1 MKNKGILTFLIV
13 LTFVIMGVVIL
24 DYLSE
29 RPDRQPAN
37 RYELPMDTLI
47 AVDPALILYKEIRNL
62 KLDMEEPRGIS
73 MLEDKL
79 MVAGDK
85 KLIICDVSGKLL
97 KEIFLETEP
106 LCVKAGPDYIYIGSS
121 SVVSVL
127 DTAGK
132 FISKWDAFYESS
144 VLTSIDVSDKKV
156 FIADAGK
163 RLVYRFSDSGVK
175 ELEFEGKVGE
185 GDTHGF
191 IIPSP
196 NFDLAID
203 HTGDLWVANPG
214 KHALENYTFDG
225 KLRGWWDAMT
235 TDIKGFSGCCNP
247 ANFTFLPGG
256 NFITSEKGIVRIKEY
271 KPSGEF
277 VGVVAAPSGFEGEQH
292 APDLVT
298 DNLGRIY
305 ALDKE
310 RKMIRVFEKK

>member
-13 LTFVIMGVVIL
+13 LTFVIMGVVVL

-29 RPDRQPAN
+29 RPDRQQAN
-37 RYELPMDTLI
+37 PYALPLDTLT
-47 AVDPALILYKEIRNL
+47 AVDPSMILYKEVRNL
-62 KLDMEEPRGIS
+62 KLEMEMPSGLSILGE
-73 MLEDKL
+73 KL
-79 MVAGDK
+79 LVVGDK
-85 KLIICDVSGKLL
+85 KLIICNLSGELI
-97 KEIFLETEP
+97 KEIPLQTEP
-106 LCVKAGPDYIYIGSS
+106 LCVKATADRCYIGSAKQ
-121 SVVSVL
+121 VTVL
-127 DTAGK
+127 DPGGK
-132 FISKWDAFYESS
+132 LISNWDAFYENS
-144 VLTSIDVSDKKV
+144 VLTSIDVYDKKV

-163 RLVYRFSDSGVK
+163 RVVYRFSDSGEK

-185 GDTHGF
+185 GDKHGF

-203 HTGDLWVANPG
+203 LSGDFWVANPG

-225 KLRGWWDAMT
+225 NLRGWWDAMT
-235 TDIKGFSGCCNP
+235 CDIKGFSGCCNP
-247 ANFTFLPGG
+247 ANFTFLPDG

-277 VGVVAAPSGFEGEQH
+277 VGVVAAPSKFEGEQH
-292 APDLVT
+292 APDVVA

>member
-37 RYELPMDTLI
+37 PYELPLDTLT

-62 KLDMEEPRGIS
+62 KLDMEQPRGIS
-73 MLEDKL
+73 LFGEKL

-97 KEIFLETEP
+97 KDISLETEP
-106 LCVKAGPDYIYIGSS
+106 LCVKASTNYIYIGSANQLT
-121 SVVSVL
+121 VL
-127 DTAGK
+127 DTTGK
-132 FISKWDAFYESS
+132 ITSKWNAFNENS
-144 VLTSIDVSDKKV
+144 VLTSIDVYDKKV
-156 FIADAGK
+156 FIADAGM
-163 RLVYRFSDSGVK
+163 RLVYRFSENGEK
-175 ELEFEGKVGE
+175 ELEFNGKVGQ
-185 GDTHGF
+185 GDSIGF
-191 IIPSP
+191 IVPSP

-203 HTGDLWVANPG
+203 RSGDLWVANPG

-235 TDIKGFSGCCNP
+235 TDIQGFSGCCNP
-247 ANFTFLPGG
+247 ANFTFLPDG

-277 VGVVAAPSGFEGEQH
+277 VGVVAAPSRFEGEQH
-292 APDLVT
+292 SPDVVA
-298 DNLGRIY
+298 DDHGRIY